1 MAGQHHEGLTPD
13 TIAINSWQGEPADPE
28 TEFGGVAWIAVKDW
42 LPYQRDTFVTP
53 AFAGY
58 VFGHSAFS
66 RSAAEVLTA
75 FTGSPYFPGG
85 LGTHTVEAG
94 HLEFEYGPSTDIELQ
109 WATYFDAADQAGIS
123 RLYGGIHVAPDD
135 GPGRIIGSQ
144 VGIAAFEKALQY
156 MEGTI
161 LDDFECTI
169 TPGIDGVTI
178 SWPCLPGYEYQ
189 VQSSTSLDPESFT
202 VLSPADT
209 YEGTTARFL
218 DTEGAETRRFYR
230 VVRTAP

>member
-1 MAGQHHEGLTPD
+1 
-13 TIAINSWQGEPADPE
+13 
-28 TEFGGVAWIAVKDW
+28 
-42 LPYQRDTFVTP
+42 
-53 AFAGY
+53 
-58 VFGHSAFS
+58 
-66 RSAAEVLTA
+66 
-75 FTGSPYFPGG
+75 
-85 LGTHTVEAG
+85 
-94 HLEFEYGPSTDIELQ
+94 
-109 WATYFDAADQAGIS
+109 
-123 RLYGGIHVAPDD
+123 
-135 GPGRIIGSQ
+135 
-144 VGIAAFEKALQY
+144 

-178 SWPCLPGYEYQ
+178 SWACLPGYEYQ